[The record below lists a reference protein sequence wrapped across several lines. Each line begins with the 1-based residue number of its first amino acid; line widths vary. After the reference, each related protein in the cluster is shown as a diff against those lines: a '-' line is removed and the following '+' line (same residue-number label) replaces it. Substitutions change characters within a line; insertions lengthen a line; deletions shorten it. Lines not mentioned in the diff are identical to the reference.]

1 MMILPTNEGHP
12 VKRVNYATEVNHGKG
27 NEAEQTDAQAVFG
40 GVQVR
45 SAGIGGTGGC
55 DRRGEAAWGNESQL
69 YAWRG
74 KVRRELGQGEA
85 ERQLAA
91 ENARLKRQLAEQA
104 EELAILKKAAAY
116 FAKSLK

>member
-1 MMILPTNEGHP
+1 MA
-12 VKRVNYATEVNHGKG
+12 RATKQGK
-27 NEAEQTDAQAVFG
+27 
-40 GVQVR
+40 QVR
-45 SAGIGGTGGC
+45 ERYSVEYRA
-55 DRRGEAAWGNESQL
+55 EALALAERVGVAAAAQQLGLNRSQL

-74 KVRRELGQGEA
+74 KAKREQGHGEA

-91 ENARLKRQLAEQA
+91 ENARLKRQLADQA